1 MVWPISDIF
10 LKTVR
15 FPAAA
20 DRVICWCSDEFLG
33 WQVDARWTWT
43 SGWFNGDFMG
53 CGDIFWG
60 IPGVTKHGQGNLL

>member
-1 MVWPISDIF
+1 MYKYIYMVWPISDIF

-33 WQVDARWTWT
+33 
-43 SGWFNGDFMG
+43 
-53 CGDIFWG
+53 DIFCG